1 MEAIERHVVGQDWI
15 TLLLLLVLVVL
26 VATKYTFP
34 QRFNHFVMLFATDK
48 YLLLKGKDP
57 KIFHPFNLLFFTVN
71 IITVALFIFIFY
83 NGISEDQPDRPK
95 VLYLRIAT
103 AYATFVLL
111 KFTIEKILANI
122 VSADKQL
129 NFYLF
134 YKLSYRNFMALVL
147 LPVCMAFIYIWEP
160 SILALYICIGIL
172 LLMNL
177 ITILSLYR
185 KNQQFILTRWFY
197 FILYLCALEIGPYFI
212 LYKLI
217 TKL

>member
-177 ITILSLYR
+177 ITIVSLYR